1 MRDVVA
7 ATFANPPAPQFCQ
20 YKNASLYVRRSIT
33 ATLSAL
39 PGEDVSIGS
48 AGSLAAR
55 HAYQP
60 AEWASTQ
67 SGSSTITSD
76 EEGEGDESGY
86 ASLERFL
93 TAWGLSQYVQ
103 KFKDEQIDL
112 DALMLLTESDL
123 KSLGLPLGPY
133 RKLVTAV
140 QERKQALSHPGPMID
155 TAI

>member
-1 MRDVVA
+1 M
-7 ATFANPPAPQFCQ
+7 
-20 YKNASLYVRRSIT
+20 
-33 ATLSAL
+33 
-39 PGEDVSIGS
+39 
-48 AGSLAAR
+48 
-55 HAYQP
+55 
-60 AEWASTQ
+60 
-67 SGSSTITSD
+67 TSD
-76 EEGEGDESGY
+76 EEGEVEESTY

-112 DALMLLTESDL
+112 DALMLLTESDM

-155 TAI
+155 TAIWND